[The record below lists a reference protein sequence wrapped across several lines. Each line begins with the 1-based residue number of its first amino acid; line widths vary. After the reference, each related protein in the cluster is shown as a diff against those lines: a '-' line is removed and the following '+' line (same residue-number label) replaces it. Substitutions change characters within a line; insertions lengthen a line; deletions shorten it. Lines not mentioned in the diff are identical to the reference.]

1 MCKSMKLFSMK
12 NILKNFLLW
21 HPKKNL
27 YEFIYKITN
36 MKPNHNEK
44 NDFSFTPEK
53 PIESIIEDKE
63 GLNVNNYAEYLGKNI
78 ENYFKYNHDSITIG
92 LMGEWGSGKTSILNL
107 TKLYLEK
114 TDIKVM
120 KFNPWIYSSYNQ
132 LIEQFFD
139 ELIKQFYSENYE
151 LVADLRRYWLK
162 INKSD
167 LCKKTI
173 TNLIGLRIPY
183 FFKLDSKEKSLEKLK
198 NDINKILLD
207 YKIVCIIDDLDRVST
222 TEIHEIFKL
231 IKIMADFNNIVYI
244 LSFDKK
250 IIAKSLEE
258 EYIDG
263 EKYIEKIINIPLDVP
278 LSTDLE
284 LKNII
289 KNNLTTISKKHDIE
303 LEEDRLNNILYGWDY
318 ETKKYYGILYLFKSI
333 RDIKRFNNLL
343 EFNIELVKDE
353 VNFEDFIAI
362 TSIQIFKPEI
372 YEKIKYNESLLIKY
386 SISKEEYSSNPE
398 IFKTEQ
404 KEFEN
409 IVRDDDNLNYI
420 LKKLFPKMSFIY
432 NTRYHSYDSLTCDEK
447 LLICHPNH
455 FKAYFKL
462 NPIIK
467 EITEE
472 EISLIINYINSK
484 KEQEILEEFKNL
496 NERDNLN
503 KFFKRLQ
510 NRLDKVKETEFFLK
524 LLFSLYK
531 KNEDIFENN
540 RNILKEI
547 CLTLIIKI
555 NLENRFE
562 ILKEEYYNMDH
573 INFLFELLVHVK
585 KHNYI
590 PGLKNEVI
598 LTETQIN
605 KLENI
610 IKDKYSMMLEE
621 DLNYVTNHIFNVFE
635 LGRYLKLE
643 NEFKNAIDNLIS
655 TKEGLIDFLKSFIYP
670 DMDSFIDVEISN
682 ASNFSN
688 METIKEKIDENYDEI
703 KDVPEVKKFLKEYE
717 IWKRGN

>member
-1 MCKSMKLFSMK
+1 
-12 NILKNFLLW
+12 
-21 HPKKNL
+21 
-27 YEFIYKITN
+27 
-36 MKPNHNEK
+36 MKPNHTEK

-107 TKLYLEK
+107 TELYLEK

-139 ELIKQFYSENYE
+139 ELIEQFYSENYE

-173 TNLIGLRIPY
+173 TNLIGLKIPY
-183 FFKLDSKEKSLEKLK
+183 FFKLDSKEKSLEKIK
-198 NDINKILLD
+198 KDINKILLD

-222 TEIHEIFKL
+222 TEIQEIFKL

-250 IIAKSLEE
+250 IIAKSLED

-289 KNNLTTISKKHDIE
+289 KSNLTTISKKHDIK

-362 TSIQIFKPEI
+362 TAIQIFKPEI

-386 SISKEEYSSNPE
+386 SISKVEYSSNQE

-404 KEFEN
+404 REFES
-409 IVRDDDNLNYI
+409 IVRDDDNLNHI

-432 NTRYHSYDSLTCDEK
+432 NTKYHSYDPLTCDEK

-472 EISLIINYINSK
+472 ELSLIINYINSK
-484 KEQEILEEFKNL
+484 KEQEIFEEFNYL

-503 KFFKRLQ
+503 KFFERLQ
-510 NRLDKVKETEFFLK
+510 SRIDKVKEPEFFLK
-524 LLFSLYK
+524 LIFSLYN

-540 RNILKEI
+540 RNILKKI

-555 NLENRFE
+555 NSENRFE

-573 INFLFELLVHVK
+573 INFLFELVVYVK
-585 KHNYI
+585 KHNNV
-590 PGLKNEVI
+590 PGLKNEAI

-610 IKDKYSMMLEE
+610 IKDKYSIMLKE

-635 LGRYLKLE
+635 LGVDLKLE

-655 TKEGLIDFLKSFIYP
+655 TKEGIINFLKSFIYP
-670 DMDSFIDVEISN
+670 DMDSFIDSEISN
-682 ASNFSN
+682 ASSFSN
-688 METIKEKIDENYDEI
+688 METIKEKIDENFDEI
-703 KDVPEVKKFLKEYE
+703 KDVLEVKKFLKEYE
-717 IWKRGN
+717 IWKTGN

>member
-1 MCKSMKLFSMK
+1 
-12 NILKNFLLW
+12 
-21 HPKKNL
+21 
-27 YEFIYKITN
+27 
-36 MKPNHNEK
+36 MKPNHTEK

-107 TKLYLEK
+107 TELYLEK

-139 ELIKQFYSENYE
+139 ELIEQFYSENYE

-173 TNLIGLRIPY
+173 TNLIGLKIPY
-183 FFKLDSKEKSLEKLK
+183 FFKLDSKEKSLEKIK
-198 NDINKILLD
+198 KDINKILLD

-222 TEIHEIFKL
+222 TEIQEIFKL

-250 IIAKSLEE
+250 IIAKSLED

-386 SISKEEYSSNPE
+386 SISKVEYSSNQE

-404 KEFEN
+404 REFES
-409 IVRDDDNLNYI
+409 IVRDDDNLNHI

-472 EISLIINYINSK
+472 ELSLIINYINSK
-484 KEQEILEEFKNL
+484 KEQEIFEEFNYL

-503 KFFKRLQ
+503 KFFERLQ
-510 NRLDKVKETEFFLK
+510 SRIDKVKEPEFFLK
-524 LLFSLYK
+524 LIFSLYN

-540 RNILKEI
+540 RNILKKI

-555 NLENRFE
+555 NSENRFE

-573 INFLFELLVHVK
+573 INFLFELVVYVK
-585 KHNYI
+585 KHNNV
-590 PGLKNEVI
+590 PGLKNEAI

-610 IKDKYSMMLEE
+610 IKDKYSIMLKE

-635 LGRYLKLE
+635 LGVDLKLE

-655 TKEGLIDFLKSFIYP
+655 TKEGIINFLKSFIYP
-670 DMDSFIDVEISN
+670 DMDSFIDSEISN
-682 ASNFSN
+682 ASSFSN
-688 METIKEKIDENYDEI
+688 METIKEKIDENFDEI
-703 KDVPEVKKFLKEYE
+703 KDVLEVKKFLKEYE
-717 IWKRGN
+717 IWKTGN